1 MRCKKKTKRNSNW
14 TKWNL
19 KMMIWTQIWRRKKK
33 TMKRLTRGDN
43 EGGDGAETR
52 QKKHP

>member
-1 MRCKKKTKRNSNW
+1 MRCKKKTKKNSNW

-33 TMKRLTRGDN
+33 TTMMTIMMKTHRTWMER
-43 EGGDGAETR
+43 ES
-52 QKKHP
+52 